1 MIMPVII
8 IMSSLI
14 LLQTWSLVDKITI
27 ITAQM
32 NQCVLPNECLVPVL
46 SGRAHLNRASFDNGI
61 AQDHNELKFM
71 DFILIFMSSLVYAK
85 PNQFSSSPES
95 EDPFLK

>member
-1 MIMPVII
+1 MIMSVII

-27 ITAQM
+27 ITTQM

-46 SGRAHLNRASFDNGI
+46 SGRAHLNMASFDNGI
-61 AQDHNELKFM
+61 AQDLITSLSLW
-71 DFILIFMSSLVYAK
+71 ILFWS
-85 PNQFSSSPES
+85 FCR
-95 EDPFLK
+95 